1 MTDLSRR
8 EALAL
13 TAALS
18 ALAALPSGA
27 FAEGPAAGGEPPSVW
42 DLSDLYASDAAWSAE
57 RDAVEKAAAGLAAY
71 KGRLGESAATLRAAL
86 GAISDLN
93 KRANRLGTY
102 AGLKADEDLG
112 VAANQER
119 RSLSI
124 ALFGKLAEATAWV
137 NPEILTMGRA
147 KIERFL
153 AADPGLARFRFG
165 LLDVLRLAPHTLD
178 PAGEALLALSA
189 QVQSGPNDIRS
200 QLFLSDIPWPEIELP
215 SGGKAR
221 IDSQGYTAKRGGPD
235 RAERKLVMDTFFKEM
250 SVYESSLG
258 SALSAQVQ
266 VDIFGARARKYDS
279 AVAAALAPNNIPVPV
294 YRTLVAEA
302 NAGLPVLQRYFDLR
316 RRMLGLKDMAYYD
329 VYPPATKLDRRFS
342 LGEIRALTLEA
353 VKPLGQDYVDTLA
366 KATAGHWMHARPQKG
381 KAAGA
386 YMNGSAYDVHPYLL
400 LNLTDDYESLTTF
413 AHEWGHAM
421 HTLLAD
427 KAQPYDTSGYP
438 TFTAEIASTLNEQLL
453 NDFML
458 KGAKTKEE
466 KLFYLDRTCE
476 LLRGTFYRQTMFAEF
491 ELAIHE
497 AAEKGEAL
505 SGNKMTAMYLA
516 ILKKYH
522 EPVVSIDP
530 AYGIEW
536 AFPQHFYFDFYVFQ
550 YATCVSASTFF
561 ADRVL
566 GGKAADR
573 DAYLGVLK
581 AGGSDY
587 PVEVLKRAGLDMTTP
602 APYRAVVA
610 KLARTVDQMEAL
622 LKGRPPVRS

>member
-1 MTDLSRR
+1 VTDPSRR
-8 EALAL
+8 DALLLSA
-13 TAALS
+13 AALS
-18 ALAALPSGA
+18 APALFSQALVSPSAAQA
-27 FAEGPAAGGEPPSVW
+27 AEAAPPSLW
-42 DLSDLYASDAAWSAE
+42 DLGDLYPSDAAWSAE
-57 RDAVEKAAAGLAAY
+57 RDAVEAAMGGLAGFKGKLGDSAASLKAAM
-71 KGRLGESAATLRAAL
+71 T
-86 GAISDLN
+86 AISDLT
-93 KRANRLGTY
+93 KRTNRLAVY
-102 AGLKADEDLG
+102 AGLKADENLQ

-119 RSLSI
+119 RQLSI
-124 ALFGKLAEATAWV
+124 ALYGKLAEATAWV
-137 NPEILTMGRA
+137 SPEILTVGRA
-147 KIERFL
+147 KIEGFL

-165 LLDVLRLAPHTLD
+165 LLDTLRLAPHTLD

-189 QVQSGPNDIRS
+189 QMQAAPQDIRS
-200 QLFLSDIPWPEIELP
+200 QLFLSDIPWPELDLP
-215 SGGKAR
+215 GGKVR
-221 IDSQGYTAKRGGPD
+221 IDSQGYTAKRGSPD
-235 RAERKLVMDTFFKEM
+235 RAERKKVMDTFFGAS

-258 SALSAQVQ
+258 AALSAQVQ
-266 VDIFGARARKYDS
+266 VDIFGAKARKYES
-279 AVAAALAPNNIPVPV
+279 AVAAALAPSAIPVAV
-294 YRTLVAEA
+294 YRTLVTEA
-302 NAGLPVLQRYFDLR
+302 NAGLPVLHRYFDLR
-316 RRMLGLKDMAYYD
+316 RRMLGLKEMAYYD
-329 VYPPATKLDRRFS
+329 IYPPVTKLDRRFG
-342 LGEIRALTLEA
+342 LGEIRTLTLEA

-366 KATAGHWMHARPQKG
+366 KATAGHWMHAFPQKG

-421 HTLLAD
+421 HSLLAN
-427 KAQPYDTSGYP
+427 KAQPFDTAGYP
-438 TFTAEIASTLNEQLL
+438 IFTAEIASTMNEQLL

-458 KGAKTKEE
+458 RQAKSKEE

-505 SGNKMTAMYLA
+505 SGKKLSSMYLA

-522 EPVVSIDP
+522 EPAVTIDP
-530 AYGIEW
+530 SLGIEW
-536 AFPQHFYFDFYVFQ
+536 AMPQHFYFDFYVFQ

-566 GGKAADR
+566 GGKAAER

-587 PVEVLKRAGLDMTTP
+587 PVEVLKRAGLDMTTA

-610 KLARTVDQMEAL
+610 KLSRTVDQMEAL
-622 LKGRPPVRS
+622 LKS

>member
-8 EALAL
+8 DALAL
-13 TAALS
+13 SAAL
-18 ALAALPSGA
+18 ATLAALPT
-27 FAEGPAAGGEPPSVW
+27 AADAQAQADPPSVW
-42 DLSDLYASDAAWSAE
+42 DLTELYPSDAAWSAE
-57 RDAVEKAAAGLAAY
+57 RDAVEKAMGGIAAY
-71 KGRLGESAATLRAAL
+71 KGRLGESAATLKAASL
-86 GAISDLN
+86 AISDLQ
-93 KRANRLGTY
+93 KRTNRLAVY
-102 AGLKADEDLG
+102 AGLKADEDLQ
-112 VAANQER
+112 VAVNQER
-119 RSLSI
+119 RSMSI
-124 ALFGKLAEATAWV
+124 ALFGKLAEAAAWV
-137 NPEILTMGRA
+137 NPELLSVGRA
-147 KIERFL
+147 KIEGFI

-165 LLDVLRLAPHTLD
+165 LMDVFRLAPHTLD
-178 PAGEALLALSA
+178 PAGENLLALSA
-189 QVQSGPNDIRS
+189 QVQSGPTDIRS
-200 QLFLSDIPWPEIELP
+200 QLFLSDIPWPEVQLA
-215 SGGKAR
+215 GGKVR

-235 RAERKLVMDTFFKEM
+235 RAERKLVMDTFFKAA
-250 SVYESSLG
+250 SAYESSLG
-258 SALSAQVQ
+258 SALAAQVQ
-266 VDIFGARARKYDS
+266 VDLFGAKARKSDS
-279 AVAAALAPNNIPVPV
+279 AVAAALAGNDIPVAV

-302 NAGLPVLQRYFDLR
+302 NAGLPVLHRYFDLR

-329 VYPPATKLDRRFS
+329 IYPPATKLDRKFS

-353 VKPLGQDYVDTLA
+353 VKPLGPDYVAALS
-366 KATAGHWMHARPQKG
+366 KATAGRWMHARPQKG

-421 HTLLAD
+421 HTLLTN
-427 KAQPYDTSGYP
+427 KAQPFDTSNYP
-438 TFTAEIASTLNEQLL
+438 TFTAEIASTMNEQLL
-453 NDFML
+453 NDYML
-458 KGAKTKEE
+458 KGAKTREE
-466 KLFYLDRTCE
+466 KLYYLDRTCE

-505 SGNKMTAMYLA
+505 SGSKMTAMYLA

-522 EPVVSIDP
+522 EPAMTIDP

-536 AFPQHFYFDFYVFQ
+536 AMPQHFYFDFYVFQ
-550 YATCVSASTFF
+550 YATCVSASTYF
-561 ADRVL
+561 ADKVL
-566 GGKAADR
+566 GGGPAER

-587 PVEVLKRAGLDMTTP
+587 PVAVLKRAGLDMTSP

-622 LKGRPPVRS
+622 LKA

>member
-1 MTDLSRR
+1 VTDLSRR
-8 EALAL
+8 DALAL
-13 TAALS
+13 SAALA
-18 ALAALPSGA
+18 ALAALPTA
-27 FAEGPAAGGEPPSVW
+27 AEAQTPAAPPSVW
-42 DLSDLYASDAAWSAE
+42 DLTDLYPSDAAWTAE
-57 RDAVEKAAAGLAAY
+57 RDAVEKAAGGLSAY
-71 KGRLGESAATLRAAL
+71 KGKLGGSAASLKAAMT
-86 GAISDLN
+86 AISDLN
-93 KRANRLGTY
+93 KRTNRLAVY
-102 AGLKADEDLG
+102 AGLKADENLQ

-119 RSLSI
+119 RQLSI
-124 ALFGKLAEATAWV
+124 ALYGKLAEATAWV
-137 NPEILTMGRA
+137 NPELLTVGRA
-147 KIERFL
+147 KIEGFIKS
-153 AADPGLARFRFG
+153 DPGLARFRFG

-189 QVQSGPNDIRS
+189 QMQSGPQDIRS
-200 QLFLSDIPWPEIELP
+200 QLFLSDIPWPEIQLKD
-215 SGGKAR
+215 GKTR
-221 IDSQGYTAKRGGPD
+221 IDSQGYAAKRGGPD
-235 RAERKLVMDTFFKEM
+235 RAERKLVMDTFFKAM

-266 VDIFGARARKYDS
+266 VDIFGAKARKYES
-279 AVAAALAPNNIPVPV
+279 AVASALAPNDIPVAV

-302 NAGLPVLQRYFDLR
+302 NAGLPVVKRYFDLR
-316 RRMLGLKDMAYYD
+316 RQMLGLSDMAYYD
-329 VYPPATKLDRRFS
+329 IYPPATKLDRKFG

-353 VKPLGQDYVDTLA
+353 VKPLGQDYVDMLA
-366 KATAGHWMHARPQKG
+366 KATAGHWMDAFPKKG

-421 HTLLAD
+421 HTLLAN
-427 KAQPYDTSGYP
+427 KAQPYDTAGYP
-438 TFTAEIASTLNEQLL
+438 TFIAEIASTMNEQLL

-466 KLFYLDRTCE
+466 KLYYLDRTCE

-505 SGNKMTAMYLA
+505 SGAKMTAMYLA

-522 EPVVSIDP
+522 EPAVKVDA

-536 AFPQHFYFDFYVFQ
+536 AYPQHFYFDFYVFQ

-566 GGKAADR
+566 GGKPADR

-587 PVEVLKRAGLDMTTP
+587 PVAVLKRAGLDMTTP

-610 KLARTVDQMEAL
+610 KLGRTVDQMEAL
-622 LKGRPPVRS
+622 LKA